1 MQYFFAQQW
10 LWTSFS
16 VGFPLVCSLTAG
28 SLAYPRLIPTALG
41 LVVGSIFGVL
51 LSMFIAGPLHM
62 ARAEK
67 NGAPFRDGDMVHIL
81 AGRYRDRVA
90 RVYEVW
96 ESRNQVKVSLGE
108 EARFMGK
115 DIFSFTQVCRKG
127 SAEQDAAP
135 NSRPPSP
142 LPSSPDIQS
151 SDSQRTSSSGGCG

>member
-1 MQYFFAQQW
+1 MKPSRMQYFFAQKW
-10 LWTSFS
+10 LSTSFS

-28 SLAYPRLIPTALG
+28 SLAYPRFILTALG

-51 LSMFIAGPLHM
+51 LSMFIVGPLHM

-96 ESRNQVKVSLGE
+96 ESRAQVKVSLGE
-108 EARFMGK
+108 KARFMGK
-115 DIFSFTQVCRKG
+115 DIFSFTQVCREG

-135 NSRPPSP
+135 NGGPATQLGNSGVTERPPSV
-142 LPSSPDIQS
+142 S
-151 SDSQRTSSSGGCG
+151 